1 VNHARPHSF
10 ASTSVQFMSTTT
22 NAAVMDACASAGEDG
37 WMAPI
42 YDDASLSGPVA
53 GAAVGGVG

>member
-1 VNHARPHSF
+1 
-10 ASTSVQFMSTTT
+10 MSTTT
-22 NAAVMDACASAGEDG
+22 NAAVMDACASTGEDG